1 MKNFVL
7 ILVLGILI
15 FGNFASAIDLKWKRA
30 GCEQICGNNCLVI
43 YICCGNGCC
52 LLTQICCGNG
62 CCGPSQKC
70 CGNGCCGP
78 SQKCCGNGCCGPTE
92 FCCGNACCTIM
103 QT

>member
-30 GCEQICGNNCLVI
+30 GCEQI
-43 YICCGNGCC
+43 CGNGCC